1 MTTDGPL
8 PTGQRFRERAL
19 AFDCR
24 GERLPG
30 ILTLPENPAGPAVL
44 IVVGGPQYR
53 VGSHRQFVH
62 LARHLARR
70 GVASL
75 RFDVRGMGDGSGQMR
90 GFEALEADIAAATH
104 ALSGALPD
112 LPGVVI
118 WGLCDGA
125 SAACLYVAQDPRI
138 RGLVLANPW
147 VRSERSEAATYIRHY
162 YLQRLLNPEFWRKLA
177 RGGLDWRDSLGS
189 LAGFLRRLRS
199 RPQDATAA
207 AAALPYPQ
215 RMAAGLAAFGG
226 DVLLLLSGQDL
237 TAREFSDHAASDP
250 HWQAALGKCRVSRET
265 LADANHTFS
274 SREWRD
280 QIARL
285 TGQWLAALPPSAMQP
300 ANPLAETPAT

>member
-1 MTTDGPL
+1 MQRKDN
-8 PTGQRFRERAL
+8 PTRIFVVEDD
-19 AFDCR
+19 AFYKR
-24 GERLPG
+24 MLNH
-30 ILTLPENPAGPAVL
+30 ILSMNPDHEVHTFSTGSECLEQLVLVPDVVTL
-44 IVVGGPQYR
+44 
-53 VGSHRQFVH
+53 
-62 LARHLARR
+62 
-70 GVASL
+70 
-75 RFDVRGMGDGSGQMR
+75 D
-90 GFEALEADIAAATH
+90 
-104 ALSGALPD
+104 LSLPD

-280 QIARL
+280 QVARL